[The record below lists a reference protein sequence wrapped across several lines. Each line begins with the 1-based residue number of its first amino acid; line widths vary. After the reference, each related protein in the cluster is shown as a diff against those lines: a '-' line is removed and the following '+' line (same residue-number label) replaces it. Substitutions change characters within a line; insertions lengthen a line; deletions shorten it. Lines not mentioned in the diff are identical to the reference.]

1 MADQEID
8 RLLLEIEV
16 EDKTQGG
23 SKKLV
28 DEFATAISKLQAEI
42 NKLDV
47 SKLEAVSKA
56 LSFGGAGGGGAK
68 GTSAIGKQSAELKQ
82 ARKELAALTKAY
94 DEYAQAGVSGDALA
108 TIREQLGID
117 EAQKK
122 VDELSTQGGVGS
134 AIEDVEQTTKDWS
147 EEVGEINT
155 KMDYLQ
161 AKAELV
167 QETLEK
173 GAKTKRAYINLKGQ
187 EISLDERITKEIEKQ
202 EKAQADLDKKLK
214 DAGLKQSLGGLDTPL
229 QALQA
234 QLTLVN
240 EKLKNSDLTAEQYV
254 RLRKQALS
262 LEQRINKEIEKQLP
276 KQDKTKKS
284 ELGALHASI
293 KRVAIYRA
301 IRGALKAITNAF
313 KEGFGNLAQ
322 FSDEVNQ
329 TMSQL
334 TSSFTIIKNSVAVS
348 FLPLLNALAPTMQA
362 LAGDIA
368 NIANAIS
375 YLTAK
380 MQGNAT
386 YLKVNVD
393 YLKKFNEQ
401 SRLLSFDTFEK
412 LGNNTDVSGMFDEAK
427 VSEGFDTGKLA
438 EALTILTSIAGV
450 LAIIGGAKIISHIV
464 DGSLKEG
471 IKSITSGL
479 KSGYGQLALWV
490 AAIGLLALG
499 IEKVTNNWNDANI
512 EGWEKGIVIATAAM
526 AALATAVIAVVMAV
540 QGLKGVGAVIAMGVG
555 LTGAILAAGTEI
567 AKITKPKNYA
577 FGGDYNSADL
587 FYANENGQTE
597 LIASTNSGSGAVMNM
612 QQLESAIYSG
622 MVKAMASGENGESA
636 IYLDG
641 NKVGTFIAGNNGF
654 RSEANRRNTGLNWR

>member
-28 DEFATAISKLQAEI
+28 EDFATAISKLQAEI
-42 NKLDV
+42 NKLDT

-56 LSFGGAGGGGAK
+56 LSFSGAGGGGAK
-68 GTSAIGKQSAELKQ
+68 GTSAIGKQSAELKK
-82 ARKELAALTKAY
+82 AKKELAELTKIY

-117 EAQKK
+117 EAQKR
-122 VDELSTQGGVGS
+122 VDELSARGGMGEQLQQVENVAHKQLELNS
-134 AIEDVEQTTKDWS
+134 LRDVQTAQLDIINKKLQDENLS
-147 EEVGEINT
+147 EE
-155 KMDYLQ
+155 
-161 AKAELV
+161 
-167 QETLEK
+167 
-173 GAKTKRAYINLKGQ
+173 
-187 EISLDERITKEIEKQ
+187 
-202 EKAQADLDKKLK
+202 
-214 DAGLKQSLGGLDTPL
+214 
-229 QALQA
+229 
-234 QLTLVN
+234 
-240 EKLKNSDLTAEQYV
+240 EQV
-254 RLRKQALS
+254 RLKKQALS
-262 LEQRINKEIEKQLP
+262 LEKALNGTGEKSLV
-276 KQDKTKKS
+276 S
-284 ELGALHASI
+284 AI

-313 KEGFGNLAQ
+313 KEGFSNLAQ

-334 TSSFTIIKNSVAVS
+334 QSSFTIIKNSVAVA
-348 FLPLLNALAPTMQA
+348 FLPLVNAITPIIQA
-362 LAGDIA
+362 LAGNIA

-401 SRLLSFDTFEK
+401 SKLLSFDTFEK

-450 LAIIGGAKIISHIV
+450 LAIISGAKIISHIV

-479 KSGYGQLALWV
+479 KSGYGQIALWV
-490 AAIGLLALG
+490 AAIGSLAVG
-499 IEKVTNNWNDANI
+499 IEKVVNNWNNANI

-540 QGLKGVGAVIAMGVG
+540 QGLKGIGAVVAMGVA
-555 LTGAILAAGTEI
+555 LTGAILVAGTEI

-597 LIASTNSGSGAVMNM
+597 LIASTNSGGGAVMNM

>member
-42 NKLDV
+42 NKLDT

-56 LSFGGAGGGGAK
+56 LSFSGVGGGGAK
-68 GTSAIGKQSAELKQ
+68 GTSVVGKQSEEVKGLNDELKKLQ
-82 ARKELAALTKAY
+82 KT
-94 DEYAQAGVSGDALA
+94 
-108 TIREQLGID
+108 REDILK
-117 EAQKK
+117 QK
-122 VDELSTQGGVGS
+122 VWGGS
-134 AIEDVEQTTKDWS
+134 S
-147 EEVGEINT
+147 LGEILSAKHTDKEGNT
-155 KMDYLQ
+155 SVVPENVAAQLSEQ
-161 AKAELV
+161 SGLNA
-167 QETLEK
+167 
-173 GAKTKRAYINLKGQ
+173 
-187 EISLDERITKEIEKQ
+187 IEKQ
-202 EKAQADLDKKLK
+202 IAEVQSKLSQVQIPQAQGGTGEQLKQVENVAHKQLELNSLRDVQIAQLNIINKKL
-214 DAGLKQSLGGLDTPL
+214 Q
-229 QALQA
+229 
-234 QLTLVN
+234 N
-240 EKLKNSDLTAEQYV
+240 ENLSEEEQV
-254 RLRKQALS
+254 RLKKQALS
-262 LEQRINKEIEKQLP
+262 LEKAMKGTGEKNLL
-276 KQDKTKKS
+276 S
-284 ELGALHASI
+284 AI

-313 KEGFGNLAQ
+313 KEGFVNLAQ

-329 TMSQL
+329 KMSQL
-334 TSSFTIIKNSVAVS
+334 TSSFTIIKNSVAVT

-362 LAGDIA
+362 LAGNIA

-464 DGSLKEG
+464 GGSLKEG

-479 KSGYGQLALWV
+479 KSGYGQIALWV
-490 AAIGLLALG
+490 AAIGLLVTG
-499 IEKVTNNWNDANI
+499 IEKLANNWDDANI
-512 EGWEKGIVIATAAM
+512 SNWDKAIIIATAAL
-526 AALATAVIAVVMAV
+526 AAMATALTAVVMSI
-540 QGLKGVGAVIAMGVG
+540 QGLKGVGAVVAMGVA

-577 FGGDYNSADL
+577 FGGDYSSADL

-597 LIASTNSGSGAVMNM
+597 LIASTNSGGGAVMNM

>member
-47 SKLEAVSKA
+47 SKLEAVSMA

-117 EAQKK
+117 EAQKR
-122 VDELSTQGGVGS
+122 VDELSAQDRMREQLQQTENVAHKQLELNS
-134 AIEDVEQTTKDWS
+134 LRDVQTAQLDIINKKLQDENLS
-147 EEVGEINT
+147 EEEQI
-155 KMDYLQ
+155 
-161 AKAELV
+161 
-167 QETLEK
+167 
-173 GAKTKRAYINLKGQ
+173 
-187 EISLDERITKEIEKQ
+187 
-202 EKAQADLDKKLK
+202 KLK
-214 DAGLKQSLGGLDTPL
+214 
-229 QALQA
+229 
-234 QLTLVN
+234 
-240 EKLKNSDLTAEQYV
+240 
-254 RLRKQALS
+254 KQALS
-262 LEQRINKEIEKQLP
+262 LEKAMKGTGEKNLF
-276 KQDKTKKS
+276 S
-284 ELGALHASI
+284 AI
-293 KRVAIYRA
+293 KRVAVYRL

-313 KEGFGNLAQ
+313 KEGFSNLAGY
-322 FSDEVNQ
+322 SEEVNN
-329 TMSQL
+329 TLSQL
-334 TSSFTIIKNSVAVS
+334 TSSFTTIKNSVAVA
-348 FLPLLNALAPTMQA
+348 FLPLLNAITPIIQA
-362 LAGDIA
+362 LAGNIA

-401 SRLLSFDTFEK
+401 SKLLSFDTFEK

-450 LAIIGGAKIISHIV
+450 LTVIGGAKIISHIV

-479 KSGYGQLALWV
+479 KSGYGQIALWV
-490 AAIGLLALG
+490 AAIGSLAVG
-499 IEKVTNNWNDANI
+499 IEKVVNNWNNANI

>member
-56 LSFGGAGGGGAK
+56 LSFSGVGSGGAK

-117 EAQKK
+117 EAQKR
-122 VDELSTQGGVGS
+122 VDELSAQGGMGEQLKQVENVAHKQLELNS
-134 AIEDVEQTTKDWS
+134 LRDVQTAQLDIINKKLQDENLS
-147 EEVGEINT
+147 EEEQI
-155 KMDYLQ
+155 
-161 AKAELV
+161 
-167 QETLEK
+167 
-173 GAKTKRAYINLKGQ
+173 
-187 EISLDERITKEIEKQ
+187 
-202 EKAQADLDKKLK
+202 KLK
-214 DAGLKQSLGGLDTPL
+214 
-229 QALQA
+229 
-234 QLTLVN
+234 
-240 EKLKNSDLTAEQYV
+240 
-254 RLRKQALS
+254 KQALS
-262 LEQRINKEIEKQLP
+262 LEKAMKGTGEKNLF
-276 KQDKTKKS
+276 S
-284 ELGALHASI
+284 AI

-334 TSSFTIIKNSVAVS
+334 QSSFTIIKNSVAVA
-348 FLPLLNALAPTMQA
+348 FLPLVNAITPIIQA
-362 LAGDIA
+362 LAGNIA

-375 YLTAK
+375 YLTTK

-412 LGNNTDVSGMFDEAK
+412 LGSSTDVSGMFDEAK

-464 DGSLKEG
+464 DGSLKAS

-479 KSGYGQLALWV
+479 KSGYGQIAMWV
-490 AAIGLLALG
+490 AAIGSLAVG
-499 IEKVTNNWNDANI
+499 IEKVVNNWNNANI

-526 AALATAVIAVVMAV
+526 AALATAIIAVVMAV

-577 FGGDYNSADL
+577 FGGDYSSADL

-597 LIASTNSGSGAVMNM
+597 LIASTNSGGGAVMNM

>member
-42 NKLDV
+42 NKLDT

-56 LSFGGAGGGGAK
+56 LSFSGGGGAK

-117 EAQKK
+117 EAQKR
-122 VDELSTQGGVGS
+122 VDELSARGGMGEQLQQVENVAHKQLGLNS
-134 AIEDVEQTTKDWS
+134 LRDVQTAQLDIINKKLQDENLS
-147 EEVGEINT
+147 EE
-155 KMDYLQ
+155 
-161 AKAELV
+161 
-167 QETLEK
+167 
-173 GAKTKRAYINLKGQ
+173 
-187 EISLDERITKEIEKQ
+187 
-202 EKAQADLDKKLK
+202 
-214 DAGLKQSLGGLDTPL
+214 
-229 QALQA
+229 
-234 QLTLVN
+234 
-240 EKLKNSDLTAEQYV
+240 EQV
-254 RLRKQALS
+254 RLKKQALS
-262 LEQRINKEIEKQLP
+262 LEKAMKGSGEKNLL
-276 KQDKTKKS
+276 S
-284 ELGALHASI
+284 AI

-301 IRGALKAITNAF
+301 IRGALKAIVNAF

-329 TMSQL
+329 KMSQL
-334 TSSFTIIKNSVAVS
+334 ASSFTIIKNSVAVI
-348 FLPLLNALAPTMQA
+348 FLPLLNAITPIIQA
-362 LAGDIA
+362 LAGNIA

-375 YLTAK
+375 YLAAK

-479 KSGYGQLALWV
+479 KSGYGQIALWV
-490 AAIGLLALG
+490 AAIGSLAVG
-499 IEKVTNNWNDANI
+499 IEKVVNNWNNANI
-512 EGWEKGIVIATAAM
+512 EGWEKGIVIAAAAM
-526 AALATAVIAVVMAV
+526 AALATAVIAVVMAA

-555 LTGAILAAGTEI
+555 LTGAILAAGTEM

-577 FGGDYNSADL
+577 FGGDYSSADL

-597 LIASTNSGSGAVMNM
+597 LIASTNSGGGAVMNM

>member
-42 NKLDV
+42 NKLDT

-56 LSFGGAGGGGAK
+56 LSFSGSGGAN
-68 GTSAIGKQSAELKQ
+68 GTSAVGKQSAELKK
-82 ARKELAALTKAY
+82 AKKELTELTKVY
-94 DEYAQAGVSGDALA
+94 DEYVQAGVSGDALA

-117 EAQKK
+117 EAQKR
-122 VDELSTQGGVGS
+122 VDELSARGGMGEQLQQVENVAHKQLELNS
-134 AIEDVEQTTKDWS
+134 LRDVQTAQLDIINKKLQDENLS
-147 EEVGEINT
+147 EEEQI
-155 KMDYLQ
+155 
-161 AKAELV
+161 
-167 QETLEK
+167 
-173 GAKTKRAYINLKGQ
+173 
-187 EISLDERITKEIEKQ
+187 
-202 EKAQADLDKKLK
+202 KLK
-214 DAGLKQSLGGLDTPL
+214 
-229 QALQA
+229 
-234 QLTLVN
+234 
-240 EKLKNSDLTAEQYV
+240 
-254 RLRKQALS
+254 KQALS
-262 LEQRINKEIEKQLP
+262 LEKAMKGTGEKNLL
-276 KQDKTKKS
+276 S
-284 ELGALHASI
+284 AI

-301 IRGALKAITNAF
+301 IRGALKAIVNAF

-329 TMSQL
+329 KMSQL
-334 TSSFTIIKNSVAVS
+334 QSSFTIIKNSVAVA
-348 FLPLLNALAPTMQA
+348 FLPLVNLITPIIQRLSVGI
-362 LAGDIA
+362 AGL
-368 NIANAIS
+368 ANAIS

-380 MQGNAT
+380 MQGSAT

-412 LGNNTDVSGMFDEAK
+412 LGNNTDVSGMFEEVQ
-427 VSEGFDTGKLA
+427 VSEGISKISDDLN
-438 EALTILTSIAGV
+438 EVSYALIGIAGT
-450 LAIIGGAKIISHIV
+450 LAIIGGSKVIKFII
-464 DGSLKEG
+464 DGSLAKG
-471 IKSITSGL
+471 IKSIGNAI
-479 KSGYGQLALWV
+479 KSGYGEIALWV
-490 AAIGLLALG
+490 VAVALLAAG
-499 IEKVTNNWNDANI
+499 IVDIASSWDNANF
-512 EGWEKGIVIATAAM
+512 EGWEKGIVILTASFVGLATAIAAAAM
-526 AALATAVIAVVMAV
+526 AIQGIKGAGAVLALGAALA
-540 QGLKGVGAVIAMGVG
+540 GATLLI
-555 LTGAILAAGTEI
+555 GTEI
-567 AKITKPKNYA
+567 SKATKPKNYA
-577 FGGDYNSADL
+577 FGGDYSSADL

-597 LIASTNSGSGAVMNM
+597 LIASTNSGGGAVMNM

>member
-42 NKLDV
+42 NKLDT

-56 LSFGGAGGGGAK
+56 LSFSGVGGGGAK

-108 TIREQLGID
+108 IIREQLGID
-117 EAQKK
+117 EAQKR
-122 VDELSTQGGVGS
+122 VDELSAQGGMGEQLKQVENVAHKQLELNS
-134 AIEDVEQTTKDWS
+134 LRDVQTAQLDIINKKLQDENLS
-147 EEVGEINT
+147 EEEQI
-155 KMDYLQ
+155 
-161 AKAELV
+161 
-167 QETLEK
+167 
-173 GAKTKRAYINLKGQ
+173 
-187 EISLDERITKEIEKQ
+187 
-202 EKAQADLDKKLK
+202 KLK
-214 DAGLKQSLGGLDTPL
+214 
-229 QALQA
+229 
-234 QLTLVN
+234 
-240 EKLKNSDLTAEQYV
+240 
-254 RLRKQALS
+254 KQALS
-262 LEQRINKEIEKQLP
+262 LEKAMKGTGEKNLF
-276 KQDKTKKS
+276 S
-284 ELGALHASI
+284 AI

-329 TMSQL
+329 KMSQL
-334 TSSFTIIKNSVAVS
+334 TSSFTIIKNSVAVA
-348 FLPLLNALAPTMQA
+348 FLPLLNAITPTIQA
-362 LAGDIA
+362 LAGNIA

-464 DGSLKEG
+464 DGSLKAG

-479 KSGYGQLALWV
+479 KSGYGQIALWV
-490 AAIGLLALG
+490 AAIGSLAVG
-499 IEKVTNNWNDANI
+499 IEKVVNNWNNANI

-526 AALATAVIAVVMAV
+526 AALATAIIAVVMAV

-555 LTGAILAAGTEI
+555 LTGAILAAGIEI
-567 AKITKPKNYA
+567 SKITKPKNYA

-597 LIASTNSGSGAVMNM
+597 LIASTNSGGGAVMNM

>member
-42 NKLDV
+42 NKLDT

-56 LSFGGAGGGGAK
+56 LSFSGVGGGGAK

-108 TIREQLGID
+108 IIREQLGID
-117 EAQKK
+117 EAQKR
-122 VDELSTQGGVGS
+122 VDELSAQGGMGEQLKQVENVAHKQLELNS
-134 AIEDVEQTTKDWS
+134 LRDVQTAQLDIINKKLQDENLS
-147 EEVGEINT
+147 EEEQI
-155 KMDYLQ
+155 
-161 AKAELV
+161 
-167 QETLEK
+167 
-173 GAKTKRAYINLKGQ
+173 
-187 EISLDERITKEIEKQ
+187 
-202 EKAQADLDKKLK
+202 KLK
-214 DAGLKQSLGGLDTPL
+214 
-229 QALQA
+229 
-234 QLTLVN
+234 
-240 EKLKNSDLTAEQYV
+240 
-254 RLRKQALS
+254 KQALS
-262 LEQRINKEIEKQLP
+262 LEKAMKGTGEKNLF
-276 KQDKTKKS
+276 S
-284 ELGALHASI
+284 AI

-334 TSSFTIIKNSVAVS
+334 QSSFTIIKNSVAVA
-348 FLPLLNALAPTMQA
+348 FLPLVNAITPIIQA
-362 LAGDIA
+362 LAVNIA

-479 KSGYGQLALWV
+479 KSGYGQIALWV
-490 AAIGLLALG
+490 AAIGSLAVG
-499 IEKVTNNWNDANI
+499 IEKVVNNWNNANI
-512 EGWEKGIVIATAAM
+512 EGWEKGVVIATAAM

-577 FGGDYNSADL
+577 FGGDYSSADL

-597 LIASTNSGSGAVMNM
+597 LIASTNSGGGAVMNM

>member
-28 DEFATAISKLQAEI
+28 EDFATAISKLQAEI

-56 LSFGGAGGGGAK
+56 LSFSGVGGGGAK
-68 GTSAIGKQSAELKQ
+68 GTSAVGKQSAELKQ

-117 EAQKK
+117 EAQKR
-122 VDELSTQGGVGS
+122 VDELSARGGMGEQLQQVENVAHKQLELNS
-134 AIEDVEQTTKDWS
+134 LRDVQTAQLAIINKKLQDENLS
-147 EEVGEINT
+147 EEEQI
-155 KMDYLQ
+155 
-161 AKAELV
+161 
-167 QETLEK
+167 
-173 GAKTKRAYINLKGQ
+173 
-187 EISLDERITKEIEKQ
+187 
-202 EKAQADLDKKLK
+202 KLK
-214 DAGLKQSLGGLDTPL
+214 
-229 QALQA
+229 
-234 QLTLVN
+234 
-240 EKLKNSDLTAEQYV
+240 
-254 RLRKQALS
+254 KQALS
-262 LEQRINKEIEKQLP
+262 LEKAMKGTGEKNLL
-276 KQDKTKKS
+276 S
-284 ELGALHASI
+284 AI
-293 KRVAIYRA
+293 KRVTIYRA

-313 KEGFGNLAQ
+313 KEGFSNLAQ
-322 FSDEVNQ
+322 FSDEVNAK
-329 TMSQL
+329 MSQL
-334 TSSFTIIKNSVAVS
+334 TSSFTIIKNSVAVI
-348 FLPLLNALAPTMQA
+348 FLPLLNAITPIIQA
-362 LAGDIA
+362 LAGNIA

-427 VSEGFDTGKLA
+427 VSEGFDTSKLA

-499 IEKVTNNWNDANI
+499 IEKVTNNWNDANV
-512 EGWEKGIVIATAAM
+512 EGWEKVIVITTSAM
-526 AALATAVIAVVMAV
+526 AALATALIAVVMAA
-540 QGLKGVGAVIAMGVG
+540 QGLKGIPAVVAMGIG
-555 LTGAILAAGTEI
+555 LTGAILAAGMEI
-567 AKITKPKNYA
+567 SKITKPKNYA

-597 LIASTNSGSGAVMNM
+597 LIASTNSGGGAVMNM

>member
-28 DEFATAISKLQAEI
+28 EDFATAISKLQAEI
-42 NKLDV
+42 NKLDT

-56 LSFGGAGGGGAK
+56 LSFGGAVGGGAK
-68 GTSAIGKQSAELKQ
+68 GTSAVGKQSAELKQ

-117 EAQKK
+117 EAQKR
-122 VDELSTQGGVGS
+122 VDELSAKGGMGEQLQQVENVAHKQLELNS
-134 AIEDVEQTTKDWS
+134 LRDVQTAQLDIINKKLQDENLS
-147 EEVGEINT
+147 EE
-155 KMDYLQ
+155 
-161 AKAELV
+161 
-167 QETLEK
+167 
-173 GAKTKRAYINLKGQ
+173 
-187 EISLDERITKEIEKQ
+187 
-202 EKAQADLDKKLK
+202 
-214 DAGLKQSLGGLDTPL
+214 
-229 QALQA
+229 
-234 QLTLVN
+234 
-240 EKLKNSDLTAEQYV
+240 EQV
-254 RLRKQALS
+254 RLKKQALS
-262 LEQRINKEIEKQLP
+262 LEKALNGTGEKSLF
-276 KQDKTKKS
+276 T
-284 ELGALHASI
+284 AI

-301 IRGALKAITNAF
+301 IRGALKAIVNAF

-329 TMSQL
+329 KMSQL
-334 TSSFTIIKNSVAVS
+334 TSSFTIIKNSVAVT

-362 LAGDIA
+362 LAGNIA

-380 MQGNAT
+380 MQGSAT
-386 YLKVNVD
+386 YLKVNAD

-412 LGNNTDVSGMFDEAK
+412 LGNNTDVSGMFEETK

-450 LAIIGGAKIISHIV
+450 LTVIGGAKIISHIV

-479 KSGYGQLALWV
+479 KGGYGQIALWV
-490 AAIGLLALG
+490 AAMGLLAVG
-499 IEKVTNNWNDANI
+499 IEKVANNWNNVNV
-512 EGWEKGIVIATAAM
+512 ESWEKGVVIATAAM

-597 LIASTNSGSGAVMNM
+597 LIASTNSGGGAVMNM

>member
-28 DEFATAISKLQAEI
+28 EDFATAISKLQAEI
-42 NKLDV
+42 NKLDT

-56 LSFGGAGGGGAK
+56 LSFSGAVGSGAK
-68 GTSAIGKQSAELKQ
+68 GTSAIGKQSAELKK
-82 ARKELAALTKAY
+82 AKKELAELTKAY

-117 EAQKK
+117 EAQKR
-122 VDELSTQGGVGS
+122 VDELSAQGGMGEQLQQVENVAHKQLELNS
-134 AIEDVEQTTKDWS
+134 LRDVQTAQLDIINKKLQDENLS
-147 EEVGEINT
+147 EEEQI
-155 KMDYLQ
+155 
-161 AKAELV
+161 
-167 QETLEK
+167 
-173 GAKTKRAYINLKGQ
+173 
-187 EISLDERITKEIEKQ
+187 
-202 EKAQADLDKKLK
+202 KLK
-214 DAGLKQSLGGLDTPL
+214 
-229 QALQA
+229 
-234 QLTLVN
+234 
-240 EKLKNSDLTAEQYV
+240 
-254 RLRKQALS
+254 KQALS
-262 LEQRINKEIEKQLP
+262 LEKALNGTGEKSLV
-276 KQDKTKKS
+276 S
-284 ELGALHASI
+284 AI

-301 IRGALKAITNAF
+301 IRGGLKAIASAF
-313 KEGFGNLAQ
+313 KEGFSNLAEY
-322 FSDEVNQ
+322 SEEVNN
-329 TMSQL
+329 TLSQL
-334 TSSFTIIKNSVAVS
+334 TSSFMIIKNSVAVA
-348 FLPLLNALAPTMQA
+348 FLPLVNAITPIIQA
-362 LAGDIA
+362 LAGNIA

-401 SRLLSFDTFEK
+401 SKLLSFDTFEK

-450 LAIIGGAKIISHIV
+450 LAIISGAKIISHIV

-479 KSGYGQLALWV
+479 KSGYGQIALWV
-490 AAIGLLALG
+490 AAIGSLAVG
-499 IEKVTNNWNDANI
+499 IEKVVNNWNNANI

-540 QGLKGVGAVIAMGVG
+540 QGLKGVGAVIAMGVA
-555 LTGAILAAGTEI
+555 LTGAILAAGIEI

-597 LIASTNSGSGAVMNM
+597 LIASTNSGGGAVMNM

>member
-56 LSFGGAGGGGAK
+56 LSFSGAGGGGGGAK

-108 TIREQLGID
+108 IIREQLGID
-117 EAQKK
+117 EAQKR
-122 VDELSTQGGVGS
+122 VDELSAQGGMGEQLQQVENVAHKQLELNS
-134 AIEDVEQTTKDWS
+134 LRDVQTAQLDIINKKLQDENLS
-147 EEVGEINT
+147 EEEQI
-155 KMDYLQ
+155 
-161 AKAELV
+161 
-167 QETLEK
+167 
-173 GAKTKRAYINLKGQ
+173 
-187 EISLDERITKEIEKQ
+187 
-202 EKAQADLDKKLK
+202 KLK
-214 DAGLKQSLGGLDTPL
+214 
-229 QALQA
+229 
-234 QLTLVN
+234 
-240 EKLKNSDLTAEQYV
+240 
-254 RLRKQALS
+254 KQALS
-262 LEQRINKEIEKQLP
+262 LEKAMKGTGEKNLF
-276 KQDKTKKS
+276 S
-284 ELGALHASI
+284 AI
-293 KRVAIYRA
+293 KRVAVYRA

-313 KEGFGNLAQ
+313 KEGFSNLAQ

-334 TSSFTIIKNSVAVS
+334 QSSFTIIKNSVAVA
-348 FLPLLNALAPTMQA
+348 FLPLVNALAPTMQA
-362 LAGDIA
+362 LTGNIA

-401 SRLLSFDTFEK
+401 SKLLSFDTFEK

-479 KSGYGQLALWV
+479 KSGYGQIALWV
-490 AAIGLLALG
+490 AAIGSLAVG
-499 IEKVTNNWNDANI
+499 IEKVVNNWNNANI

-526 AALATAVIAVVMAV
+526 AALATAIIAVVMAV

-555 LTGAILAAGTEI
+555 LTGAILAAGIEI
-567 AKITKPKNYA
+567 SKITKPKNYA

-597 LIASTNSGSGAVMNM
+597 LIASTNSGGGAVMNM

>member
-16 EDKTQGG
+16 DDKTQGG

-28 DEFATAISKLQAEI
+28 EDFATAISKLQAEI
-42 NKLDV
+42 NKLDT

-56 LSFGGAGGGGAK
+56 LSFSGVGGGGAK
-68 GTSAIGKQSAELKQ
+68 GTSAIGKQSAELKK
-82 ARKELAALTKAY
+82 AKKELAELTKIY

-117 EAQKK
+117 EAQKR
-122 VDELSTQGGVGS
+122 VDELSARGGMGEQLQQVENVAHKQLELNS
-134 AIEDVEQTTKDWS
+134 LRDVQTAQLDIINKKLQDENLS
-147 EEVGEINT
+147 EEEQI
-155 KMDYLQ
+155 
-161 AKAELV
+161 
-167 QETLEK
+167 
-173 GAKTKRAYINLKGQ
+173 
-187 EISLDERITKEIEKQ
+187 
-202 EKAQADLDKKLK
+202 KLK
-214 DAGLKQSLGGLDTPL
+214 
-229 QALQA
+229 
-234 QLTLVN
+234 
-240 EKLKNSDLTAEQYV
+240 
-254 RLRKQALS
+254 KQALS
-262 LEQRINKEIEKQLP
+262 LEKAMKGTGEKNLF
-276 KQDKTKKS
+276 S
-284 ELGALHASI
+284 AI

-301 IRGALKAITNAF
+301 IRGALKAITSAF
-313 KEGFGNLAQ
+313 KEGFSNLAQ

-334 TSSFTIIKNSVAVS
+334 QSSFTIIKNSVAVA
-348 FLPLLNALAPTMQA
+348 FLPLVNLITPIIQRLSVGI
-362 LAGDIA
+362 AGL
-368 NIANAIS
+368 ANAIS

-380 MQGNAT
+380 MQGSAT

-479 KSGYGQLALWV
+479 KSGYGQIALWV
-490 AAIGLLALG
+490 AAIGSLAVG
-499 IEKVTNNWNDANI
+499 IEKVVNNWNNANI

-540 QGLKGVGAVIAMGVG
+540 QGLKGVGAVVAMGVA

-567 AKITKPKNYA
+567 AKATKPKNYA
-577 FGGDYNSADL
+577 FGGDYSSADL

-597 LIASTNSGSGAVMNM
+597 LIASTNSGGGAVMNM

>member
-28 DEFATAISKLQAEI
+28 EDFATAISKLQAEI
-42 NKLDV
+42 NKLDT

-56 LSFGGAGGGGAK
+56 LSFSGAGGGGGGAK
-68 GTSAIGKQSAELKQ
+68 GTSAIGKQSEEVKKLNSELKNLKKTREDILKQ
-82 ARKELAALTKAY
+82 KVL
-94 DEYAQAGVSGDALA
+94 GDASLADILA
-108 TIREQLGID
+108 TDKEGKTTVVPPKVAAQLSEDYGLNAIDKQIEEVQTKLSQAQIPQAQGGMGEQLQQVENVTHKQLELNSLRDVQTAQLDIINKKLQD
-117 EAQKK
+117 EN
-122 VDELSTQGGVGS
+122 L
-134 AIEDVEQTTKDWS
+134 S
-147 EEVGEINT
+147 EEEQI
-155 KMDYLQ
+155 
-161 AKAELV
+161 
-167 QETLEK
+167 
-173 GAKTKRAYINLKGQ
+173 
-187 EISLDERITKEIEKQ
+187 
-202 EKAQADLDKKLK
+202 KLK
-214 DAGLKQSLGGLDTPL
+214 
-229 QALQA
+229 
-234 QLTLVN
+234 
-240 EKLKNSDLTAEQYV
+240 
-254 RLRKQALS
+254 KQALS
-262 LEQRINKEIEKQLP
+262 LEKAMKGTGEKNLF
-276 KQDKTKKS
+276 S
-284 ELGALHASI
+284 AI

-301 IRGALKAITNAF
+301 IRGVLKAIVNAF
-313 KEGFGNLAQ
+313 KEGFSNLAGY
-322 FSDEVNQ
+322 SEEVNN
-329 TMSQL
+329 TLSQL
-334 TSSFTIIKNSVAVS
+334 TSSFTTIKNSVAVA
-348 FLPLLNALAPTMQA
+348 FLPLVNAITPVIQWVSVS
-362 LAGDIA
+362 IA
-368 NIANAIS
+368 NLANSIS
-375 YLTAK
+375 YLSAK
-380 MQGNAT
+380 LKGNAT
-386 YLKVNVD
+386 YLKVNTD

-479 KSGYGQLALWV
+479 KSGYGQIALWV
-490 AAIGLLALG
+490 AAIGSLAVG
-499 IEKVTNNWNDANI
+499 IEKVVNNWNNANI

-597 LIASTNSGSGAVMNM
+597 LIASTNSGGGAVMNM

>member
-42 NKLDV
+42 NKLDT

-56 LSFGGAGGGGAK
+56 LSFSGVGGGGAK

-94 DEYAQAGVSGDALA
+94 DEYAQAGVSRDALA

-117 EAQKK
+117 EAQKR
-122 VDELSTQGGVGS
+122 VDELSARGGMGEQLQQVENVAHKQLELNS
-134 AIEDVEQTTKDWS
+134 LRDVQTAQLDIINKKLQDENLS
-147 EEVGEINT
+147 EE
-155 KMDYLQ
+155 
-161 AKAELV
+161 
-167 QETLEK
+167 
-173 GAKTKRAYINLKGQ
+173 
-187 EISLDERITKEIEKQ
+187 
-202 EKAQADLDKKLK
+202 
-214 DAGLKQSLGGLDTPL
+214 
-229 QALQA
+229 
-234 QLTLVN
+234 
-240 EKLKNSDLTAEQYV
+240 EQV
-254 RLRKQALS
+254 RLKKQALS
-262 LEQRINKEIEKQLP
+262 LEKAMKGTGEKNLL
-276 KQDKTKKS
+276 S
-284 ELGALHASI
+284 AI

-301 IRGALKAITNAF
+301 IRGALKAIVNAF

-329 TMSQL
+329 KMSQL

-401 SRLLSFDTFEK
+401 SKLLSFDTFEK
-412 LGNNTDVSGMFDEAK
+412 LGNNTDVSGMFNEAK
-427 VSEGFDTGKLA
+427 VSEVFDTGKLA

-479 KSGYGQLALWV
+479 KSGYGQIALWV
-490 AAIGLLALG
+490 AAIGSLAVG
-499 IEKVTNNWNDANI
+499 IEKVVNNWNNANI

-597 LIASTNSGSGAVMNM
+597 LIASTNSGGGAVMNM

>member
-42 NKLDV
+42 NKLDT

-56 LSFGGAGGGGAK
+56 LSFSGVGGGGAK
-68 GTSAIGKQSAELKQ
+68 GTSAVGRSVARQSDELKK
-82 ARKELAALTKAY
+82 AKKELKELQKMY
-94 DEYAQAGVSGDALA
+94 DEYASSGMNPEALA
-108 TIREQLGID
+108 MVSEQLGLD
-117 EAQKK
+117 KAKAKVEELEKLEAPQ
-122 VDELSTQGGVGS
+122 EQGGMGKQLQQVENVAHKQLELNS
-134 AIEDVEQTTKDWS
+134 LRDVQTAQLDIINKKLQDENLS
-147 EEVGEINT
+147 EEEQI
-155 KMDYLQ
+155 
-161 AKAELV
+161 
-167 QETLEK
+167 
-173 GAKTKRAYINLKGQ
+173 
-187 EISLDERITKEIEKQ
+187 
-202 EKAQADLDKKLK
+202 KLK
-214 DAGLKQSLGGLDTPL
+214 
-229 QALQA
+229 
-234 QLTLVN
+234 
-240 EKLKNSDLTAEQYV
+240 
-254 RLRKQALS
+254 KQALS
-262 LEQRINKEIEKQLP
+262 LEKAMKGTGEKNLL
-276 KQDKTKKS
+276 S
-284 ELGALHASI
+284 AI

-322 FSDEVNQ
+322 FSDEVNAK
-329 TMSQL
+329 MSRL
-334 TSSFTIIKNSVAVS
+334 TSSFTIIKNSVVVA
-348 FLPLLNALAPTMQA
+348 FLPLLNALAPTIQA
-362 LAGDIA
+362 LAGNIA

-427 VSEGFDTGKLA
+427 VSEGFDTSKLA

-450 LAIIGGAKIISHIV
+450 LTVIGGAKIISHIV

-479 KSGYGQLALWV
+479 KSGYGQIALWV
-490 AAIGLLALG
+490 AAIGLLAVG
-499 IEKVTNNWNDANI
+499 IEKVVNNWNDANI
-512 EGWEKGIVIATAAM
+512 EGWEKGIVISTAAM
-526 AALATAVIAVVMAV
+526 AALATALTAVVMSI
-540 QGLKGVGAVIAMGVG
+540 QGLKGVGAVVAMGVA
-555 LTGAILAAGTEI
+555 LTGAILAVGTEI
-567 AKITKPKNYA
+567 AKATKPKNYA

-597 LIASTNSGSGAVMNM
+597 LIASTNSGGGAVMNM

>member
-42 NKLDV
+42 NKLDT

-56 LSFGGAGGGGAK
+56 LSFSGVGGGGAK
-68 GTSAIGKQSAELKQ
+68 GTSAIGKQSAKLKQ

-108 TIREQLGID
+108 IIREQLGID
-117 EAQKK
+117 EAQKR
-122 VDELSTQGGVGS
+122 VDELSAQGGMGEQLQQVENVAHKQLELNS
-134 AIEDVEQTTKDWS
+134 LRDVQTAQLDIINKKLQDENLS
-147 EEVGEINT
+147 EEEQI
-155 KMDYLQ
+155 
-161 AKAELV
+161 
-167 QETLEK
+167 
-173 GAKTKRAYINLKGQ
+173 
-187 EISLDERITKEIEKQ
+187 
-202 EKAQADLDKKLK
+202 KLK
-214 DAGLKQSLGGLDTPL
+214 
-229 QALQA
+229 
-234 QLTLVN
+234 
-240 EKLKNSDLTAEQYV
+240 
-254 RLRKQALS
+254 KQALS
-262 LEQRINKEIEKQLP
+262 LEKAMKGTGEKNLL
-276 KQDKTKKS
+276 S
-284 ELGALHASI
+284 AI

-334 TSSFTIIKNSVAVS
+334 QSSFTIIKNSVAVA
-348 FLPLLNALAPTMQA
+348 FLPLVNAITPIIQA
-362 LAGDIA
+362 LAGNIA

-375 YLTAK
+375 YLTSK
-380 MQGNAT
+380 MQGSAT

-479 KSGYGQLALWV
+479 KSGYGQIALWV
-490 AAIGLLALG
+490 AAIGSLAVG
-499 IEKVTNNWNDANI
+499 IEKVVNNWNNANI

-526 AALATAVIAVVMAV
+526 AALATAIIAVVMAV
-540 QGLKGVGAVIAMGVG
+540 QGLKGVGAVVAMGVA
-555 LTGAILAAGTEI
+555 LTGAILAAGIEI

-597 LIASTNSGSGAVMNM
+597 LIASTNSGGGAVMNM